1 MINDIGTQTFHL
13 KHLQNTRLW
22 ALPDSEIAY
31 VFNLMMTK
39 PMTSAQVS
47 FAVEN
52 IHRRVGFVN
61 YLRAFDFPE
70 DSPEAQILI
79 EASAGSLDESMRIY
93 NLPFKQ
99 LLKKFKDN
107 FASSGTTTLPAL
119 NLGLAHAVP
128 NPEEPDAEPEPK
140 GKKVKK
146 PSKSK
151 SSKSKSKSKA
161 KIQDVDEDNASDNL
175 ETVDAFFSFTPNQEK
190 LTSKQMAT
198 EDRTARFVNYETLPH
213 LKELFMLGPKTPL
226 SLITISSQ
234 ATDFSTLFPLIFT
247 SKLLHINTVV
257 MVDLWEVRD
266 YFTTFSSALLNTPY
280 SVEYLVP
287 VVRKVPRNRLVTP
300 SHVLFAFIVH
310 KNSIT
315 NCLDDIKFLLPGS
328 LRPCMK
334 IDGQI
339 DQKGAY
345 NATQMLPLSFWG
357 QFFLDLSLFL
367 NKQDKPFEVLDL
379 SPILYTKIFALA
391 SLHTSAQV
399 SPFLSFHT
407 CLVADRVNKPI
418 LDSCMSFLVTHFSA
432 DTLLTFTQTTAT
444 PIVFQNKPLKRH
456 GSDKS
461 SPSKKKQKKHTK
473 IPPDQF
479 DDDDDDIL
487 V

>member
-1 MINDIGTQTFHL
+1 
-13 KHLQNTRLW
+13 
-22 ALPDSEIAY
+22 
-31 VFNLMMTK
+31 
-39 PMTSAQVS
+39 
-47 FAVEN
+47 
-52 IHRRVGFVN
+52 
-61 YLRAFDFPE
+61 
-70 DSPEAQILI
+70 
-79 EASAGSLDESMRIY
+79 
-93 NLPFKQ
+93 
-99 LLKKFKDN
+99 
-107 FASSGTTTLPAL
+107 
-119 NLGLAHAVP
+119 
-128 NPEEPDAEPEPK
+128 
-140 GKKVKK
+140 
-146 PSKSK
+146 
-151 SSKSKSKSKA
+151 
-161 KIQDVDEDNASDNL
+161 
-175 ETVDAFFSFTPNQEK
+175 
-190 LTSKQMAT
+190 
-198 EDRTARFVNYETLPH
+198 
-213 LKELFMLGPKTPL
+213 
-226 SLITISSQ
+226 
-234 ATDFSTLFPLIFT
+234 
-247 SKLLHINTVV
+247 
-257 MVDLWEVRD
+257 
-266 YFTTFSSALLNTPY
+266 
-280 SVEYLVP
+280 
-287 VVRKVPRNRLVTP
+287 
-300 SHVLFAFIVH
+300 
-310 KNSIT
+310 
-315 NCLDDIKFLLPGS
+315 
-328 LRPCMK
+328 MK